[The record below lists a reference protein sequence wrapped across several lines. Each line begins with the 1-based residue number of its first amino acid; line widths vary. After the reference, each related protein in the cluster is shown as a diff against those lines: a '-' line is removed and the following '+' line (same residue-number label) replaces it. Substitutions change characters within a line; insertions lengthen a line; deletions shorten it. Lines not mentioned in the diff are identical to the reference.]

1 MSWLQT
7 VFASLLGTAVGSA
20 VTGGITEIHAR
31 RRERLLVV
39 DALASVRTE
48 LLIAANRL
56 TSSIFSAKMAI
67 NMGHLPV
74 ITDDLAL
81 MYRTHAST
89 LHVTLSAKD
98 MLFLTVAYSSLGAY
112 VQGRIIKDH
121 LSQFAFVYGFYA
133 NTLDAVY
140 KAYMLVGERL
150 LSRYKV
156 SIPSEFPVFY
166 LGAQAV
172 YGACDAEIRRLN
184 NATTD
189 GLYDKN
195 PDIMNDIIG
204 IKGFASLMMKSMK
217 DSGYEPTELEMRPGQ
232 AQPQEIPR
240 QD

>member
-39 DALASVRTE
+39 AAFDSVRTE

-56 TSSIFSAKMAI
+56 ASSIISAKMAI
-67 NMGHLPV
+67 NMGHLPA

-112 VQGRIIKDH
+112 VQGRIIKDQ
-121 LSQFAFVYGFYA
+121 LNQFAFVY
-133 NTLDAVY
+133 
-140 KAYMLVGERL
+140 
-150 LSRYKV
+150 S
-156 SIPSEFPVFY
+156 FP
-166 LGAQAV
+166 
-172 YGACDAEIRRLN
+172 D
-184 NATTD
+184 
-189 GLYDKN
+189 
-195 PDIMNDIIG
+195 
-204 IKGFASLMMKSMK
+204 
-217 DSGYEPTELEMRPGQ
+217 
-232 AQPQEIPR
+232 
-240 QD
+240 